1 MEGTDSG
8 GVEGLAVGAQGNFAL
23 LGGQLADGD
32 RVVHPFHLA
41 DEGGDILQIL
51 LCGLEIGDES
61 QGDIGEGQRAPLG
74 QLHLLYQAPLQPHP
88 LEGLDPE
95 VAPVDP
101 LGVKAHRHEGGGDPM
116 GLRGG
121 VGVNETAGVGGNGHI
136 QEHGNLRGEG
146 DRHGL
151 EDPVEQLSAGGAAGV
166 HTGFPAV
173 SLVGAVVVD
182 HQVDP
187 VLVGPGAVRE
197 HAQGCHIHRHN
208 MLGQKPR
215 RGQDPLQIGGE
226 KTVGVLVGQDPGGFS
241 QLPERQAQGAGTAD
255 GVPIGPAVGEDQH
268 LIQCRQPAGGLVVCH
283 GLPPVS
289 FCSMSLRS
297 FKIWVPLSMESSS
310 TNKSSGV

>member
-1 MEGTDSG
+1 
-8 GVEGLAVGAQGNFAL
+8 
-23 LGGQLADGD
+23 
-32 RVVHPFHLA
+32 
-41 DEGGDILQIL
+41 
-51 LCGLEIGDES
+51 
-61 QGDIGEGQRAPLG
+61 
-74 QLHLLYQAPLQPHP
+74 
-88 LEGLDPE
+88 
-95 VAPVDP
+95 
-101 LGVKAHRHEGGGDPM
+101 M

-136 QEHGNLRGEG
+136 QEHGNFRGEG

-166 HTGFPAV
+166 HTGLSTV

-215 RGQDPLQIGGE
+215 RGQDTLQIGGE

-241 QLPERQAQGAGTAD
+241 QLPERQAQGAGHSRWC
-255 GVPIGPAVGEDQH
+255 PH
-268 LIQCRQPAGGLVVCH
+268 RAGG
-283 GLPPVS
+283 G
-289 FCSMSLRS
+289 
-297 FKIWVPLSMESSS
+297 
-310 TNKSSGV
+310 